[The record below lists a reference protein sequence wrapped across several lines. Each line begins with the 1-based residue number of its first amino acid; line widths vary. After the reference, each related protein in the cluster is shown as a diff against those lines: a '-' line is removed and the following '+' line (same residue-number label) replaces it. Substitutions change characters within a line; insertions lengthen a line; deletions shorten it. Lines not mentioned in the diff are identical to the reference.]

1 LKTDG
6 SIRETLRT
14 IITSPEFFSPTAYR
28 AKVRTPFEYLVAA
41 MRALNVETDIDP
53 AVPDWTKRMGQQVFG
68 RITPDGYPDRAEQW
82 LSAGAMLERFNFAN
96 ALASNKIKGTR
107 FDLARLFKDDDIK
120 DPQVVAARLSKT
132 LLADDM
138 SQQTRVTLAE
148 FSNQGSTLC
157 VPNVNVKSVNYPTEQ
172 KPDKEVAAAC
182 GAEIVEV
189 ITMLIGSPEFQRR

>member
-14 IITSPEFFSPTAYR
+14 IITSPEFLSPPAYR

-53 AVPDWTKRMGQQVFG
+53 AVPDWTKRMGQQIFG
-68 RITPDGYPDRAEQW
+68 RATPDGYPDRAEQW

-96 ALASNKIKGTR
+96 ALASNKIKGAR
-107 FDLARLFKDDDIK
+107 FDLARVFKDDDMN
-120 DPQVVAARLSKT
+120 DPRVVAARLSKA
-132 LLADDM
+132 LLADNM
-138 SQQTRVTLAE
+138 SRQTREALAK
-148 FSNQGSTLC
+148 FSNNGSALC
-157 VPNVNVKSVNYPTEQ
+157 TPNVNVKNVNYPAEQ
-172 KPDKEVAAAC
+172 KPDKKTAAAC
-182 GAEIVEV
+182 DAEIVEV